1 MTDDTAFDA
10 ERRADDSAG
19 LLASFRRR
27 AALMALFAVSAAGV
41 AAVPL
46 GQWQIERDASE
57 RASEAVARMSARLPR
72 IGAPQGPDAADLTA
86 TLQTE
91 HLVGFELVEAGTGK
105 TLLTSM
111 RGAHSGP
118 DMSEARAVRRSVLDP
133 AGRQLVLI
141 GYYHVPSALARVTS
155 LGALWAMTS
164 AMVGALIASV
174 LGYLSFRR
182 SLSEIVSLGDQLLES
197 NLTLLRTLG
206 SAVAHRDADTDSH
219 NYRVALN
226 AVCLGGLIGL
236 SDRELRA
243 LTIGAF
249 LHDIGKLAIPD
260 AVLRK
265 PGPLDRLE
273 RDVMKTHVHVGAQI
287 AAGATWLAEARC
299 VILHHHERF
308 DGTGYPFGLLGT
320 QIPRIARVF
329 AVIDVFDALTA
340 SRPYKEA
347 YSVASASDL
356 IQAASGTHF
365 DPDVCAVFLR
375 HIDQFVVEQATE
387 DANDLRNR
395 LDVTVRRLFKDVRP
409 HHAGLATRG
418 GRVKDGEPA
427 IVV

>member
-1 MTDDTAFDA
+1 MVEVFH
-10 ERRADDSAG
+10 
-19 LLASFRRR
+19 
-27 AALMALFAVSAAGV
+27 
-41 AAVPL
+41 
-46 GQWQIERDASE
+46 
-57 RASEAVARMSARLPR
+57 
-72 IGAPQGPDAADLTA
+72 IGAAPGVNRLIIVADR
-86 TLQTE
+86 
-91 HLVGFELVEAGTGK
+91 GK
-105 TLLTSM
+105 
-111 RGAHSGP
+111 GA
-118 DMSEARAVRRSVLDP
+118 ARAVRRSVLDP
-133 AGRQLVLI
+133 SGRQLVLT
-141 GYYHVPSALARVTS
+141 GYYHVPSVLVRLTS
-155 LGALWAMTS
+155 LSAFWAMAS
-164 AMVGALIASV
+164 AMLGALIASV

-182 SLSEIVSLGDQLLES
+182 SLSEIASLGDQLLES

-226 AVCLGGLIGL
+226 ALRLGVLIGL

-273 RDVMKTHVHVGAQI
+273 RQVMQTHVHVGAQI

-308 DGTGYPFGLLGT
+308 DGTGYPFGLQGT

-340 SRPYKEA
+340 SRPYKDA
-347 YSVASASDL
+347 YSVACASEL
-356 IQAASGTHF
+356 IQAASGAHF

-387 DANDLRNR
+387 NANDLRNR

-409 HHAGLATRG
+409 RHTDLTTSVG
-418 GRVKDGEPA
+418 GIKGDAPA